1 MPKLKQ
7 PDWKTL
13 VRIFE
18 ADGFKVERQKG
29 AHIIMSKEG
38 TPRPLVIPQRQ
49 RVSIHIVKS
58 NMRTADMSRER
69 YMKLLKTKR

>member
-1 MPKLKQ
+1 
-7 PDWKTL
+7 
-13 VRIFE
+13 
-18 ADGFKVERQKG
+18 
-29 AHIIMSKEG
+29 MSKEG

-49 RVSIHIVKS
+49 CVSIHIVKS